1 MILTRMDSKPL
12 LGVSNILD
20 DDRFFDTLEDN
31 TQILAPCRWN
41 YGVVDTSSISIKV
54 DSRTLTSKWG
64 ISL

>member
-12 LGVSNILD
+12 LSVSNILD

-31 TQILAPCRWN
+31 TQILAPFRWK